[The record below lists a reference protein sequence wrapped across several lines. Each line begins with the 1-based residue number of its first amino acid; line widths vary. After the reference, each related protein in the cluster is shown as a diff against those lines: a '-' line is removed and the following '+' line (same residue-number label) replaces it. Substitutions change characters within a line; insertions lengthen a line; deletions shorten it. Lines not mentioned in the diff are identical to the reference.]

1 MTNISDGA
9 LTGTAGLNALFD
21 AFKQQDRTED
31 LLITATAGDTPDL
44 KHEVLMI
51 RIGDAKFLTSEK
63 QALGLARAIMLQA
76 PRMAAVQDAMILG
89 EFAGALVTAVDAIRA
104 AKRQTKVH

>member
-1 MTNISDGA
+1 MSISDGA
-9 LTGTAGLNALFD
+9 KTGVEGLNALFD
-21 AFKQQDRTED
+21 AFKRQDRTED

-63 QALGLARAIMLQA
+63 QAIGLARVIMLQA
-76 PRMAAVQDAMILG
+76 PRMGSVQDAMILG
-89 EFAGALVTAVDAIRA
+89 EFAGALVTAVEAIRA
-104 AKRQTKVH
+104 AKRETKVH